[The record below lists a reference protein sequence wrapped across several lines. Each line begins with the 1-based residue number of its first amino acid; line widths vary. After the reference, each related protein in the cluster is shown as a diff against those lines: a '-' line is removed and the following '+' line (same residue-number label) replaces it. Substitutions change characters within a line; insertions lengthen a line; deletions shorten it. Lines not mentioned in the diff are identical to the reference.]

1 MNKNNPEGYF
11 FFTTVFASIRPRL
24 RRPGQAAFSGSG
36 HGKRR
41 LLRRMERPNG
51 PPAAVVAGLAAPR
64 DEPSGGPGTDVV
76 PVAVDHLRCT
86 AAAAIQL
93 RDAID
98 KALLIGA
105 PVQNPE
111 GKAN

>member
-41 LLRRMERPNG
+41 LSRRMERPNR
-51 PPAAVVAGLAAPR
+51 PLAAVVARLAAPR
-64 DEPSGGPGTDVV
+64 DEPSGGPGTEVV
-76 PVAVDHLRCT
+76 PVPVAHLRCT
-86 AAAAIQL
+86 AAAPAQF
-93 RDAID
+93 RDAIAN
-98 KALLIGA
+98 ALL
-105 PVQNPE
+105 
-111 GKAN
+111 